1 MTNVKCKHF
10 QYNGIDDFNEP
21 LDEQMNKYFEI
32 NDIDEVDIISITYSS
47 HSSAEGNSNYSAL
60 LVYKAKE

>member
-1 MTNVKCKHF
+1 MTNIISKHF

-21 LDEQMNKYFEI
+21 LDEQMNKFFEI
-32 NDIDEVDIISITYSS
+32 NEIKEEDIISITYSS

-60 LVYKAKE
+60 LVYRVK

>member
-1 MTNVKCKHF
+1 MTNLICKHF

-21 LDEQMNKYFEI
+21 LDEQINKFFEMI
-32 NDIDEVDIISITYSS
+32 DIVEDDIISITFSS

-60 LVYKAKE
+60 VVYRAK

>member
-1 MTNVKCKHF
+1 MTNLICKHF

-21 LDEQMNKYFEI
+21 LDEQINKYFEM
-32 NDIDEVDIISITYSS
+32 NDIVEGDIVSITFSS

-60 LVYKAKE
+60 VVYRAK